1 MGAHV
6 GVVVEDAERSA
17 RFYRD
22 VLQCEADGSY
32 EDQRVK
38 LLYFR
43 AGTLV
48 IELLQYLTGDA
59 VERKAGRIDH
69 IAFYVDD
76 MDAAVARLARL
87 ASLGAEFIFNE
98 PVVMA
103 SGKKIFFFAGP
114 DGERLEFIQEVKK

>member
-1 MGAHV
+1 MYLGAHV

-32 EDQRVK
+32 EDQRIK

-59 VERKAGRIDH
+59 VERKAGRVDH

-76 MDAAVARLARL
+76 MDAAVARLA
-87 ASLGAEFIFNE
+87 SQGAEFIFKE

-103 SGKKIFFFAGP
+103 GGKKIFFFAGP
-114 DGERLEFIQEVKK
+114 DGERLEFIQEAKK